1 MSVTRR
7 QFLLSTAGAA
17 VGAILPTFYFRALE
31 YLERFGEPLLE
42 MPRRFNQD
50 LCVFDN
56 DGELE
61 LCLGDPF
68 EEPPK
73 LTFREFFTQYD
84 PGGFDTFEEM
94 WGLGPEHLDSSV
106 PEEYLWDH
114 WFMQSGPG
122 ARAHHYLKT
131 LDLGAGLSGPDA
143 VGGLTFFEE
152 SNMVS
157 MWRGV
162 RLDNEVTLSLLQ
174 KRLNDLGTGIRIVT
188 GFAV

>member
-1 MSVTRR
+1 MSITRR

-17 VGAILPTFYFRALE
+17 VGAILPAFYFRSLE
-31 YLERFGEPLLE
+31 HLERFGEPLLE
-42 MPRRFNQD
+42 APRRVTED

-56 DGELE
+56 DGQIE

-68 EEPPK
+68 AGPPE
-73 LTFREFFTQYD
+73 LTFREFFTRYEPD
-84 PGGFDTFEEM
+84 GFDTFEEL
-94 WGLGPEHLDSSV
+94 WGYGPEDLDSEML
-106 PEEYLWDH
+106 EECLWDH
-114 WFMQSGPG
+114 WFLKSGPG
-122 ARAHHYLKT
+122 ARAHYYLKS
-131 LDLGAGLSGPDA
+131 LDLGGALSGPDA

-157 MWRGV
+157 TWRGV
-162 RLDNEVTLSLLQ
+162 RPDNEVTLSLLQ